1 MSEGGLNS
9 SANTW
14 CFLEV
19 EEDDDEDISNH
30 TQRDKEAEKNR
41 KKRERERERER
52 GTKVM
57 VIIKILKS
65 LYRCLKHDKAMMEC
79 NTLYYLVVLF
89 LGKSHRSFLC
99 QLYTFKMIKM
109 SNKTRQP
116 FNNKQL

>member
-41 KKRERERERER
+41 KKERERERER

-65 LYRCLKHDKAMMEC
+65 LYRCLKHDKTMMEC

>member
-30 TQRDKEAEKNR
+30 TQRDKEAEKN
-41 KKRERERERER
+41 KERERERER

-57 VIIKILKS
+57 VIIKTLKS
-65 LYRCLKHDKAMMEC
+65 LYRCLKHDKTMMEC

-116 FNNKQL
+116 AI